1 MTTKLTL
8 NGIEQPPSDLAVDGQ
23 PTIMPTRVYRLPNT
37 LAKPTSDALAVA
49 WAAGTAYVTG
59 NIASAGGIVYY
70 ALQNGTNKPPATEP
84 TYWAVLSGADGDYQD
99 GTPID
104 GESRRQINADGTIT
118 DHVLGIDFPINP
130 ATMDVVN
137 GTGAATPQGAWAG
150 APATYA
156 KGQMVSEGGVAYIA
170 KQAVPVNIQ
179 PGVTEGWAAYWGATG
194 WATDAAAA
202 PTHVGRT
209 WPGAVAACEA
219 LNWNGSADWRLPNIF
234 TLMQLFTN
242 WEASSGS
249 VGNPVTKPR
258 LFPGIPASSYWWS
271 SNRAPSAPMSYAQYF
286 DARYVQVQRAAMTTA
301 TDLAYPVRPA
311 ANARIVRVLN
321 NPYAGIDWDAVIH
334 AKAALHVHTTES
346 NKSVAPGHAAAMP
359 HEQVDAYKAA
369 GYSIL
374 SITDHDIVAAWPW
387 TGWHAYDASYENR
400 DPATVGMVAIQGNE
414 RTDSPNGWHQVM
426 MFSGYNTVETSG
438 NVMLAVLA
446 DGGFSRIA
454 HPIWT
459 GNVRWY
465 ALQALMYP
473 YNAGYDG
480 GWHGIEIINSKALG
494 WDDGGILNPFVEAG
508 RTGADIA
515 LWDKVLSY
523 TMPYRPVWGYCVDD
537 SHVLGP
543 WKGEMAEAACTVILV
558 DELTDAKVR
567 AAMVAGA
574 LYGVSGGTPP
584 TLTAV
589 LLDETAQTVTIQ
601 ASDWTEIDWISE
613 GVIIASGETLEYGRL
628 NTVKSYARARIKNA
642 TGDLWLQPIAFNQL
656 H

>member
-8 NGIEQPPSDLAVDGQ
+8 NGIDQPPSDLTLNGQ
-23 PTIMPTRVYRLPNT
+23 PSSTPTRVYRLPNT
-37 LAKPTSDALAVA
+37 LDKPTSDALAQP
-49 WAAGTAYVTG
+49 WAVGTAYVTSNLVAVG
-59 NIASAGGIVYY
+59 NVVYY
-70 ALQNGTNKPPATEP
+70 ALQNGTGKPPATEP

-104 GESRRQINADGTIT
+104 GESRRQINTDGTIT
-118 DHVLGIDFPINP
+118 DHVLGIDYPQNP

-137 GTGAATPQGAWAG
+137 GTGVATPAGAWAG
-150 APATYA
+150 ATTYA
-156 KGQMVSEGGVAYIA
+156 EGKMVSDGGVAYIA
-170 KQAVPVNIQ
+170 SQNVPINIQ

-194 WATDAAAA
+194 WATDAASP
-202 PTHVGRT
+202 PTHAGRT
-209 WPGAVAACEA
+209 WPGAAAACEA
-219 LNWNGSADWRLPNIF
+219 LSWNGSADWRLPNIF

-242 WEASSGS
+242 WEASSNY

-271 SNRAPSAPMSYAQYF
+271 SNRGPSNPMSHAEAF
-286 DARYVQVQRAAMTTA
+286 DARYVQVLRTAMTTA
-301 TDLAYPVRPA
+301 TYFAYPIRPA
-311 ANARIVRVLN
+311 KNARVNRVLN
-321 NPYAGIDWDAVIH
+321 NPYAGIDWGTVTH

-346 NKSVAPGHAAAMP
+346 SKSVAPGHAVAMP
-359 HEQVDAYKAA
+359 HEQVDAYRAA
-369 GYSIL
+369 GYTIL
-374 SITDHDIVAAWPW
+374 SITDHNIVAAWPW
-387 TGWHAYDASYENR
+387 TGWHAYDASYEDR
-400 DPATVGMVAIQGNE
+400 DPATAGMVAIRGNE
-414 RTDSPNGWHQVM
+414 RTDSAGWHQVM
-426 MFSGYNTVETSG
+426 MFSGYNTVETSV
-438 NVMLAVLA
+438 NVVLAVLA

-454 HPIWT
+454 HPTW
-459 GNVRWY
+459 GQNLGWY
-465 ALQALMYP
+465 GLQTLLYP
-473 YNAGYDG
+473 YDAAYDAGL
-480 GWHGIEIINSKALG
+480 HGIEIINSGTLG
-494 WDDGGILNPFVEAG
+494 LDIGDQKDPFVEEG

-515 LWDKVLSY
+515 LWDLVLSY

-537 SHVLGP
+537 SHVVGP
-543 WKGEMAEAACTVILV
+543 HAGEMAEAAYTVILV

-628 NTVKSYARARIKNA
+628 NTVKSY
-642 TGDLWLQPIAFNQL
+642 
-656 H
+656 